1 MPSCHLTKK
10 LSRKSIFR
18 HFRCCR
24 QSRKGILYTYLLD
37 SFDREFWLANWA
49 ANRSAKPTAFE
60 SGIPLSSAFSN
71 KIPKVKNEIE
81 GAVANLL
88 GMFFGINRRHWN
100 YWRVEIMPNFCRLG
114 INEEI
119 RQKIF
124 TTEMGFEPTRAEPIG
139 LAVQRLNHSATQS
152 LCVKEQKFQKA
163 LVLRNVM

>member
-49 ANRSAKPTAFE
+49 ANRSAKPAAFE

-88 GMFFGINRRHWN
+88 GMLFGINRRHWN

-114 INEEI
+114 IDEEK
-119 RQKIF
+119 RQKIL

-152 LCVKEQKFQKA
+152 SVKKMYLQNKTIKY
-163 LVLRNVM
+163 VR